1 MSGKLD
7 AGGECGEDVDEPEL
21 LEDETISMLKKSSK
35 AEGNEKLGEPVGGGW
50 RGVSTSMFAL
60 CRCDCY
66 VICLCFR
73 RSC

>member
-35 AEGNEKLGEPVGGGW
+35 AEGNVKLGEPVGGG
-50 RGVSTSMFAL
+50 
-60 CRCDCY
+60 
-66 VICLCFR
+66 
-73 RSC
+73 